1 MSEFFTQVECV
12 PICSI
17 KTLETIL
24 HNLGIKNVYQSD
36 YLVGSKLLGKLD
48 VDKCYRSVNKTDA
61 AFTTNLGLKNRLC
74 CLNQLLC
81 SWN

>member
-36 YLVGSKLLGKLD
+36 YLVGSKLLGKLVLSIIKGIRKTMD
-48 VDKCYRSVNKTDA
+48 IKIRSSPNGFVI
-61 AFTTNLGLKNRLC
+61 R
-74 CLNQLLC
+74 
-81 SWN
+81 